1 MKTFLDLV
9 KSRRSV
15 RQYRNEKI
23 PRDQIEKI
31 IEAGVWAPSAY
42 NQQPIK
48 FFVLEDPAKIKLAGE
63 KIREIRTKA
72 GENIRRLEL
81 PDPTFYQAP
90 VVIFLCVSEP
100 KNKYALADAAL
111 ACQNCLLQ
119 AKELNLATVVVGQA
133 TLLEESPE
141 TKTKLGLPNNWE
153 ILLSFCL
160 GITDSFPEAPKRK
173 KPEVVFK

>member
-1 MKTFLDLV
+1 MNFLELA
-9 KSRRSV
+9 KLRRSV
-15 RQYRNEKI
+15 RQYRQEKI

-31 IEAGVWAPSAY
+31 IETGIWAPSAF
-42 NQQPIK
+42 NEQPIK

-72 GENIRRLEL
+72 GENIWRKEL

-111 ACQNCLLQ
+111 ACQNCLLE
-119 AKELNLATVVVGQA
+119 AREMDLATVIVGQA
-133 TLLEESPE
+133 TLLEESPGVKKE
-141 TKTKLGLPNNWE
+141 LGIPNNWE

-160 GITDSFPEAPKRK
+160 GKTDSFPEAPERK
-173 KPEVVFK
+173 KPEVIFG